1 MTTVLFTFV
10 VYGNAVAGTGAAT
23 EYKINIY
30 KIKLC
35 DSTSTASS
43 CNNSVTI
50 YDGDSGA
57 IDIANTT
64 AGAAAANLGNASAA
78 KFGTSYTYMEITM
91 GRAFTVKGSAE
102 DDAGNTC
109 YTKSGQAGSAGTL
122 SKGSNDSDD
131 LASTTLYAAMVGTSV
146 GDNLTGLS
154 SLTDTSGTAGTIESD
169 DEYTVCAGVTVN
181 RMHPSRAFRQHTP
194 AAAGHRVVSPAQLRV
209 LPLVS
214 FADLAD

>member
-1 MTTVLFTFV
+1 
-10 VYGNAVAGTGAAT
+10 
-23 EYKINIY
+23 
-30 KIKLC
+30 
-35 DSTSTASS
+35 
-43 CNNSVTI
+43 
-50 YDGDSGA
+50 
-57 IDIANTT
+57 
-64 AGAAAANLGNASAA
+64 
-78 KFGTSYTYMEITM
+78 MEITM

-169 DEYTVCAGVTVN
+169 DEYFMYRQQLASTFTMQQGNIPSVKIAFGTSSAVGAIDNMTSDCDTVGAAKGLYAAEPDVTV
-181 RMHPSRAFRQHTP
+181 TI
-194 AAAGHRVVSPAQLRV
+194 
-209 LPLVS
+209 
-214 FADLAD
+214 D